1 MDFISKRILLGSAGA
16 GGEDYWVAFYLNQYV
31 RVEQYSIDND
41 NCRLAVDGLGNVAFR
56 FKNDTTYTGGTE
68 RYNIVKFDDTGSLIF
83 QKRFNNI
90 DRYGDIKFDSQNNLY
105 FSYGSIYSNPSS
117 FAQSVGLMKISS
129 TGTITW
135 QIAQGNTYQNHA
147 GGRLAFDS
155 SDNIYVESKYNW
167 TGNDRWGF
175 TKFNSSGTV
184 QATKGTTFSIQ
195 PDPND
200 IKIDSSDN
208 IYVAGNTGSPY
219 TNGTV
224 AKLNSAFTLQWARSV
239 SGPGETRT
247 MYALALDGS
256 ENILQLTNGSF
267 SSGGRPANIQKWNSS
282 GTLQWQKSVKG
293 NANLPNFST
302 GSIACDGSDNVYL
315 GGTFN
320 SSSNIY
326 GVIVKLNSSGAKV
339 WEREVFFSDSAYN
352 LKKTRVV
359 DIVVKKNTLYVYGVG
374 ENTGNAQILPFV
386 LKVPTDGSL
395 TTPTN
400 GLTVNAQSPY
410 LTSNMIFKYQ
420 NFSGGTTVSTAT
432 DTIATPSVN
441 FSNVS
446 GLSTAS
452 TTRTPTNTVG
462 TGGVS
467 PIIDLD
473 DL

>member
-1 MDFISKRILLGSAGA
+1 MDGTSTRILLGTAGA

-31 RVEQYSIDND
+31 GVESSSRHHEWCQ
-41 NCRLAVDGLGNVAFR
+41 LAVDGLGNVAFR
-56 FKNDTTYTGGTE
+56 FKNDTTYTGGSSV
-68 RYNIVKFDDTGSLIF
+68 YNVVKFDDTGSLIF
-83 QKRFNNI
+83 QKSFFGT
-90 DRYGDIKFDSQNNLY
+90 DRHGDIEFDSQNNLY
-105 FSYGSIYSNPSS
+105 FSYSSIYSNPSS

-135 QIAQGNTYQNHA
+135 QIAQGNTYQNHG

-184 QATKGTTFSIQ
+184 QATKGTTFSIN
-195 PDPND
+195 PNPND

-239 SGPGETRT
+239 SGAGETRKT
-247 MYALALDGS
+247 YALALDGS
-256 ENILQLTNGSF
+256 ENILQLTNGSYYN
-267 SSGGRPANIQKWNSS
+267 SGQAANIQKWNSS
-282 GTLQWQKSVKG
+282 GTLQWQKAIKG
-293 NANLPNFST
+293 NGNLPHFST

-315 GGTFN
+315 GGTFVGSGN
-320 SSSNIY
+320 YY
-326 GVIVKLNSSGAKV
+326 GVIVKLNSSGAKI
-339 WEREVFFSDSAYN
+339 WERQVFFDNSSTA
-352 LKKTRVV
+352 LRTRIV
-359 DIVVKKNTLYVYGVG
+359 DIVAKKNTLYVYGIG
-374 ENTGNAQILPFV
+374 ENSSAQVLPFV
-386 LKVPTDGSL
+386 LKVPNDGSL
-395 TTPTN
+395 TTPFPN
-400 GLTVNAQSPY
+400 GLTINAQSPVLY
-410 LTSNMIFKYQ
+410 NNMIFKYE
-420 NFSGGTTVSTAT
+420 NFSGATTVSTAT

-441 FSNVS
+441 FSNQS

-462 TGGVS
+462 TGNVS